1 MKSHL
6 SDFLPNA
13 GLFHPPTA
21 LEQKFVCWAI
31 AFYNETMASNAS
43 L

>member
-21 LEQKFVCWAI
+21 LEQNLCV
-31 AFYNETMASNAS
+31 YNETMASNAS